1 MSKKTIENLKA
12 AFAGESQARNK
23 YTFFA
28 NVARN
33 EGWIEIAEV
42 FEEAAR
48 NEEAHAKVIFRLLQG
63 IGGTAEN
70 LQAAIDGETHEF
82 ESMYPEFLKVA
93 EEEGETAAA
102 QYFRTVLEVE
112 KHHAE
117 MFQDLK
123 RRLEHNELLEAH
135 ESIGWKCRVCGYIHE
150 GTTPPQTC
158 PLCLHPAKFYEPVK
172 G

>member
-1 MSKKTIENLKA
+1 MNKKTVENLKA

-42 FEEAAR
+42 LEKAAA
-48 NEEAHAKVIFRLLQG
+48 NEEAHAKVIFKLLNG
-63 IGGTAEN
+63 IGDTRSN
-70 LQAAIDGETHEF
+70 LQAAIDGETYEHVD
-82 ESMYPEFLKVA
+82 MYPEFLKVA
-93 EEEGETAAA
+93 EEEGEVAAA
-102 QYFRTVLEVE
+102 KYFKHVIDVE

-117 MFQDLK
+117 MFTELK
-123 RRLEHNELLEAH
+123 RRLEADELLKSDQSVKWE
-135 ESIGWKCRVCGYIHE
+135 CRVCGYIHE
-150 GTTPPQTC
+150 GTTPPEVC
-158 PLCLHPAKFYEPVK
+158 PLCNHPKKFYEIYK

>member
-1 MSKKTIENLKA
+1 MNKRTMENLQA

-28 NVARN
+28 TVARN
-33 EGWIEIAEV
+33 EGWIEVAEV

-48 NEEAHAKVIFRLLQG
+48 NEEAHAKVIFKLLQG

-102 QYFRTVLEVE
+102 RYFRTVMQVE
-112 KHHAE
+112 EHHAT
-117 MFQDLK
+117 MFKELK
-123 RRLEHNELLEAH
+123 ERLVSGELLKASEP
-135 ESIGWKCRVCGYIHE
+135 ITWKCRVCGYLHE
-150 GTTPPQTC
+150 GTTPPDVC
-158 PLCLHPAKFYEPVK
+158 PLCAHPAKFYEPVN